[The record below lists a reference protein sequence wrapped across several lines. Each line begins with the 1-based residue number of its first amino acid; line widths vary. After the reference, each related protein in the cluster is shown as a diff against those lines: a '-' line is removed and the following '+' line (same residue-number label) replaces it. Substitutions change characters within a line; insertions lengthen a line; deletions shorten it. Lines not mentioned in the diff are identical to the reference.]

1 MTKRACCRLPMTM
14 IAGTSTNALG
24 HHASAAAIAKA
35 IAATS
40 ASTASVARTAERR
53 VSSRTTSAG
62 RARRKSSLNSS
73 PRKLRVDAAE
83 QDVLHL
89 EVFLEA
95 VLRALA
101 PQSRL
106 LNAAER
112 SDFGRDDAD
121 VRADDAG
128 LHFLRHAE
136 DAADVA
142 AVEVAGEAELGV
154 VREAN
159 DFILRLEANERRHGA
174 ERFLEG
180 DDHVGRDVRHHGRLE
195 EEAAA
200 LVALAAKDDLR
211 AFADGVGDVLLG
223 LLHALLVDERPDHH
237 AGLVAGADLE
247 AFYFLG
253 ELGGELVVDAVLYV
267 EAVGADAGL
276 AGVAIFRRQ
285 CSL

>member
-53 VSSRTTSAG
+53 VSSRTTSG
-62 RARRKSSLNSS
+62 GSARRKSSLNSS

-101 PQSRL
+101 PEARL
-106 LNAAER
+106 LDAAEWGDLR
-112 SDFGRDDAD
+112 GDDAH

-128 LHFLRHAE
+128 LHLLRHTE

-154 VREAN
+154 VREA
-159 DFILRLEANERRHGA
+159 DDLVLRLEADERRDWA
-174 ERFLEG
+174 ERLFKG

-195 EEAAA
+195 EEPAA
-200 LVALAAKDDLR
+200 LVALAAQDDLR
-211 AFADGVGDVLLG
+211 ALADGVGDVLLG
-223 LLHALLVDERPDHH
+223 LLHALLVDQRPD
-237 AGLVAGADLE
+237 
-247 AFYFLG
+247 Y
-253 ELGGELVVDAVLYV
+253 
-267 EAVGADAGL
+267 DAGL
-276 AGVAIFRRQ
+276 
-285 CSL
+285 